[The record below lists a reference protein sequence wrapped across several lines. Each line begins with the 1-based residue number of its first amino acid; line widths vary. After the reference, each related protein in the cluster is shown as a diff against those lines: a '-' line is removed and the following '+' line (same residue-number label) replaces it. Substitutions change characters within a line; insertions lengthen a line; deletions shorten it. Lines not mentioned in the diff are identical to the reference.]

1 MPTATHTLDLATR
14 LEPAGAERLAGTMSE
29 AYWNFAGPFGGY
41 IAALFMRAVMIDPRR
56 LGPPVAQTVN
66 FCAAAHKA
74 AFEIELKLER
84 DGRATQHWSMKMI
97 QGGIIVATGSLVCA
111 NRRETFSHMTAKMPD
126 VPRPDDVAVL
136 PPHARLPWLDSYEFR
151 YHEGSPGFDKP
162 RAPDDLGGS
171 RTVLWM
177 RDKPDRALDFVAL
190 AALADCFILRL
201 VQMRGTLVPMAT
213 VTMTTH
219 FHATE
224 PELQIQG
231 SAPLLGVADSQRFNA
246 NFHDQSM
253 ELWGANGHLLASG
266 MQTVWYK
273 E

>member
-1 MPTATHTLDLATR
+1 MSSTLHPLDLATR
-14 LEPAGAERLAGTMSE
+14 LDAGPSGSLSGTMSD

-41 IAALFMRAVMIDPRR
+41 IAALFMRAVMIDGRR

-66 FCAAAHKA
+66 FCAPAQKGG
-74 AFEIELKLER
+74 FEIILKLQR
-84 DGRATQHWSMKMI
+84 DGKATQHWSMEMH
-97 QGGIIVATGSLVCA
+97 QGGITVATGSLVCA
-111 NRRETFSHMTAKMPD
+111 NRRETFSHMKATMPA
-126 VPRPDDVAVL
+126 VPTPDEIAIL

-151 YHEGSPGFDKP
+151 FHEGGPTFGNP
-162 RAPDDLGGS
+162 RPPDDLGGS
-171 RTVLWM
+171 RTILWL
-177 RDKPDRALDFVAL
+177 RDKPARPLDFVAL
-190 AALADCFILRL
+190 ASLADCFILRL

-224 PELQIQG
+224 AELQLQAD
-231 SAPLLGVADSQRFNA
+231 APLLGIADASRFNA
-246 NFHDQSM
+246 NFHDQPM
-253 ELWGANGHLLASG
+253 ELWGTNGHLLASG

>member
-1 MPTATHTLDLATR
+1 MSATPHSLDLATR
-14 LEPAGAERLAGTMSE
+14 LEAAGPDRLTGVMHE

-66 FCAAAHKA
+66 FCAAASKA
-74 AFEIELKLER
+74 PFEIALKLQR
-84 DGRATQHWSMKMI
+84 DGKATQHWSMELL
-97 QGGIIVATGSLVCA
+97 QGGAVVATGSLVCA
-111 NRRETFSHMTAKMPD
+111 NRRETFSHPNIAMPA
-126 VPRPDDVAVL
+126 VPTPHEIAVL
-136 PPHARLPWLDSYEFR
+136 PPHARLPWLDAYEFR
-151 YHEGSPGFDKP
+151 FHEGGPGFGKP
-162 RAPDDLGGS
+162 RPADDLGSS
-171 RTVLWM
+171 RTVLWL

-190 AALADCFILRL
+190 ASLADCFILRL

-224 PELQIQG
+224 PELQQQG
-231 SAPLLGVADSQRFNA
+231 TKPLLGVADASRFNA
-246 NFHDQSM
+246 NFHDQTM
-253 ELWGANGHLLASG
+253 ELWGTNGHLLASG